1 MGGEKCEERKQGGFM
16 NRGQR
21 WRQSEGER
29 GAVWDVGSALQED
42 LTFNVWAPDRGTSS
56 CRRARRTELRGW
68 SR

>member
-1 MGGEKCEERKQGGFM
+1 M